1 MQIRWAAPTRMQS
14 ALFLPFPP
22 LNYLLIH
29 LKAFPTFC
37 HHKNAFESLVS
48 DAAQST
54 CVTSPLLEKSYRWI
68 LLSSSYAPVLTPSN
82 RQTCTGHIIQIFA
95 FAGGS
100 SYFWAPC
107 PHTCIG
113 KKHWVY
119 LPFFCMFCIMHV
131 LHFEFCLLDR
141 LLELLHSYLHR
152 QHTPG
157 APPPCFF

>member
-82 RQTCTGHIIQIFA
+82 RQTCTGHIIQ
-95 FAGGS
+95 
-100 SYFWAPC
+100 
-107 PHTCIG
+107 
-113 KKHWVY
+113 
-119 LPFFCMFCIMHV
+119 FF
-131 LHFEFCLLDR
+131 
-141 LLELLHSYLHR
+141 SYLHFAHCR
-152 QHTPG
+152 RIVLFLSFLSSHLHRPQALGHI
-157 APPPCFF
+157 